1 MRCAE
6 RAGGILDT
14 CSDFSL
20 IKHDIPEQSHSISG
34 NGDLDV
40 FTCASSSVPFR
51 LLFESW
57 LCDECFWG
65 EHLCF
70 WRPEKRSV
78 TSVWVRWPPS
88 AAVTWC
94 FSSTVGHKDSPS
106 TPANF
111 LPYLWP
117 SFSSKTPRCTPG
129 PRKVVISSWE
139 LREKESSHCSFFVIS
154 FLLEAIRG
162 RQTHE
167 RVSVDHTVR
176 CAARRQRLST
186 VSSLTR

>member
-1 MRCAE
+1 MWDWDVPSMLV
-6 RAGGILDT
+6 GYI
-14 CSDFSL
+14 SL

-34 NGDLDV
+34 NGNLDV
-40 FTCASSSVPFR
+40 FSCASSSVPFR

-57 LCDECFWG
+57 LRDGCFWG

-70 WRPEKRSV
+70 WRPEKWSV

-117 SFSSKTPRCTPG
+117 SFSSRTPRCIPSSQKSCHILLRTEGKRICDFLPPWSWKTPPNTSMASQG
-129 PRKVVISSWE
+129 Y
-139 LREKESSHCSFFVIS
+139 
-154 FLLEAIRG
+154 LLFNTSG
-162 RQTHE
+162 
-167 RVSVDHTVR
+167 
-176 CAARRQRLST
+176 LK
-186 VSSLTR
+186 